1 MNLPEKIKLLR
12 KRKGI
17 SQQELAEL
25 TGLNMSYVSRL
36 ENGHHEPSIEVIRKM
51 TQIFEVSADYLLN
64 DNEGDLE
71 INIKGRDLADRIRL
85 IESLPD
91 RKKEALMEIIDDML
105 TNEKLRALLQDKLKV
120 SAG

>member
-51 TQIFEVSADYLLN
+51 TRIFEVSADYLLN
-64 DNEGDLE
+64 DSEDDLE
-71 INIKGRDLADRIRL
+71 VTIKDRGLADRIRL
-85 IESLPD
+85 IESLPE
-91 RKKEALMEIIDDML
+91 KKKQALMEIIDDML
-105 TNEKLRALLQDKLKV
+105 TNEKLRSLLHEKLTI
-120 SAG
+120 AG